1 MILGYLEREKCKD
14 DRLYAL
20 QFASDIDVDM
30 TSLIQAGKTKQ
41 GRSAII
47 DNQHFSYVSNGPGS
61 QKLYNWCC
69 SNRKCDAILGT
80 RKSTGNLVGDT
91 LPSHQLGNQLK
102 RTAKKTE
109 SAQF

>member
-61 QKLYNWCC
+61 QKVYNWRC
-69 SNRKCDAILGT
+69 SNRKCDAT
-80 RKSTGNLVGDT
+80 
-91 LPSHQLGNQLK
+91 LGNK
-102 RTAKKTE
+102 EIDWKPGWGYTAKSPTWK
-109 SAQF
+109 SAEKDCKEN